1 MKSKYEEFKVLYIF
15 IFIIVSL
22 FFIISY
28 FLFNIKISK
37 YKVFNGIVV
46 DDNIVVYVDKNDKK
60 LFFSNKKLCISG
72 DDKTFEIEDI
82 NKVNNGYEIILD
94 VSYKYKDNEV
104 ISFSILS
111 NKIYFY
117 KIFNVIWR

>member
-28 FLFNIKISK
+28 FLLNIKISK

-60 LFFSNKKLCISG
+60 LFFSNKKLYISG

>member
-15 IFIIVSL
+15 IFIIVS
-22 FFIISY
+22 FVFIISY
-28 FLFNIKISK
+28 FLFNFKISK
-37 YKVFNGIVV
+37 YKVFNGVTL
-46 DDNIVVYVDKNDKK
+46 DDNIIVYVSKNDKD
-60 LFFSNKKLCISG
+60 LFFSNKKLYIFG
-72 DDKTFEIEDI
+72 DDKTFEIEKI
-82 NKVNNGYEIILD
+82 NKVNNNYEIILD
-94 VSYKYKDNEV
+94 VSCKYDDNEI